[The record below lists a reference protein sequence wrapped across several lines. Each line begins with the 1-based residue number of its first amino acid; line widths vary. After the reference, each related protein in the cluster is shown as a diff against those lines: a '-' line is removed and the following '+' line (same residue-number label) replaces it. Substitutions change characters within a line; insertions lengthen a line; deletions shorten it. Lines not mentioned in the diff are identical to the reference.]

1 MWQLW
6 KPSHLCKDCLST
18 SKRGKGNDKLPPG
31 DCPHCGKGRH
41 WAKECCSKF
50 DKNCLPIS
58 GKLLRAHLLQHP
70 QTQLE
75 LSEQQSSSGNSRKC
89 TISDLHAAT
98 CRSAG
103 LDLVTT
109 KELILKE
116 QDQVIIAPIGVWGPL
131 PPGMVGLILGRS
143 STTTKGIFVQPGV
156 IDSDYQKEIKI
167 MLKASGYHIIP
178 THTHIAQLLL
188 LPYVILKTQNTV
200 WGKESS
206 AAQTINHFL
215 GQNPLS

>member
-1 MWQLW
+1 MARAGIGQRKAALN
-6 KPSHLCKDCLST
+6 ST
-18 SKRGKGNDKLPPG
+18 KTANPFRETSEGAPAP
-31 DCPHCGKGRH
+31 
-41 WAKECCSKF
+41 A
-50 DKNCLPIS
+50 
-58 GKLLRAHLLQHP
+58 P
-70 QTQLE
+70 QPQSE
-75 LSEQQSSSGNSRKC
+75 LSEQQSISGNSRKC

-156 IDSDYQKEIKI
+156 IDSDYQGEIKI

-178 THTHIAQLLL
+178 TQVHIAQLLL
-188 LPYVILKTQNTV
+188 LPYVISKTQNTV
-200 WGKESS
+200 RGEGGFSSIDNQSVFWTESIKLNQS
-206 AAQTINHFL
+206 YK
-215 GQNPLS
+215 